1 MSDSDQDFQIRHA
14 GAERALREVGK
25 QLGTKMP
32 PGFGFGL
39 FVFEFGEE
47 GSMFWISNA
56 QRPDM
61 IKALREWIAK
71 NQ

>member
-1 MSDSDQDFQIRHA
+1 MSESEKDFQIRHA
-14 GAERALREVGK
+14 GAERALREIGDGIRSKV
-25 QLGTKMP
+25 P

-39 FVFEFGEE
+39 FIFEFGDH